1 MNSKLYIVYTRY
13 RYIFLNFEFK
23 FYKYNIMYNEGG
35 IWMGYEK
42 IQKVMETIYFFF
54 KYIIRVTYYNSLS
67 NRALQFK
74 NHIFVI
80 TL

>member
-1 MNSKLYIVYTRY
+1 
-13 RYIFLNFEFK
+13 
-23 FYKYNIMYNEGG
+23 MYNEGG